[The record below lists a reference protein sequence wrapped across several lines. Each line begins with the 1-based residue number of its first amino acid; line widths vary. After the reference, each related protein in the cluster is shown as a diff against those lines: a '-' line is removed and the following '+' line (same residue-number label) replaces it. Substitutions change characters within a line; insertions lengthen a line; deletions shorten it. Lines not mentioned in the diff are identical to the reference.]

1 MPKRLEELLQ
11 QGPVAINI
19 GVRDFAESLQFQ
31 GAEVVH
37 VDWVPPA
44 GGDPELIELLDQL
57 L

>member
-1 MPKRLEELLQ
+1 MPKKLEELLQ
-11 QGPVAINI
+11 EGPVAINI

>member
-1 MPKRLEELLQ
+1 MSDKLKDLLQ
-11 QGPVAINI
+11 NGPVAINI
-19 GVRDFAESLQFQ
+19 GIFDFAETLKSQ

-37 VDWVPPA
+37 LNWNPPA